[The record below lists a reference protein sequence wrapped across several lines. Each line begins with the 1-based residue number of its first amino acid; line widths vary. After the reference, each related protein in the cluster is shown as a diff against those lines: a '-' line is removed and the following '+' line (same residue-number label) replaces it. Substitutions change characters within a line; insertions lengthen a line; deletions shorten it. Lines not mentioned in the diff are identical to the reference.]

1 MAGGLCLGAQYRI
14 LGPDHLHVPP
24 GRTRE
29 RPGVRAPVLDR
40 LRGCLAL
47 ETLHEPRGH
56 LPVLHTRRHHR
67 LLLRRDRHHY
77 LEEGEDHG
85 GAQSDAVLTA
95 AR

>member
-1 MAGGLCLGAQYRI
+1 MAGGLGLGPQYR
-14 LGPDHLHVPP
+14 LLRADHLHVPP
-24 GRTRE
+24 RCPRE
-29 RPGVRAPVLDR
+29 CPGVRAPVLDR
-40 LRGCLAL
+40 LRGGLAL
-47 ETLHEPRGH
+47 ETLHESRGH
-56 LPVLHTRRHHR
+56 LPLLHTRRHHR